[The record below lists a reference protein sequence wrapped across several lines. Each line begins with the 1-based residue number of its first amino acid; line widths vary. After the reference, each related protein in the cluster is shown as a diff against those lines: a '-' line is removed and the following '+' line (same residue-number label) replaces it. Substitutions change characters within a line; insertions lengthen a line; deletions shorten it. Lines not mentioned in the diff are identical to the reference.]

1 VPISARWIDPENR
14 NASLTPYRRTA
25 ERDTL
30 RLLEDALLDHAR
42 VSEAVSHR
50 LLASASR
57 DVADLLPHLKEQGA
71 EVAADAR
78 RQLTARAD
86 ADAKAMHDILV
97 AQRER
102 IEKTNKVAP
111 QLQLQFEFADEV
123 RQLEAN
129 RRHWEKR
136 LGEIATEIDEE
147 PERIRRTYDVTAE
160 RLEPIGLAYLW
171 PVTG

>member
-1 VPISARWIDPENR
+1 
-14 NASLTPYRRTA
+14 
-25 ERDTL
+25 
-30 RLLEDALLDHAR
+30 
-42 VSEAVSHR
+42 
-50 LLASASR
+50 
-57 DVADLLPHLKEQGA
+57 LLPQLEERGG

-78 RQLTARAD
+78 KQLGARAD
-86 ADAKAMHDILV
+86 AEAKAMREILV

-102 IEKTNKVAP
+102 VLKTEARSR
-111 QLQLQFEFADEV
+111 QMHLDIDDEA

-129 RRHWEKR
+129 RRYWEKR
-136 LGEIATEIDEE
+136 LDELEIEIDEE